1 MLRSNFKRSISLL
14 LVLALACMPTSTI
27 GFGGNAGGVG
37 MPRGCSDSQ
46 IPVYSASTGKWSCGD
61 PGAAS
66 MVYPGSGVPNSTGSA
81 WGTSYTVGTTADDLV
96 QLNGSAALPAVSGE
110 NLTDLNATEVTS
122 GELSVDRLGDG
133 TITLPKFANISSAVV
148 IGRST
153 AGDGAPEALSMAT
166 LRTLAAL
173 VVGTNVQAYD
183 ADLTTFAGITPSDNV
198 KTLLGAANYAAFKS
212 SLSLNNVENTA
223 LSTWAGSSNITTL
236 GTIATGVWGGTA
248 IGGDKVNVHGT
259 TAETS
264 VASDDEI
271 LIYDTSEGV
280 NRRMT
285 QGNFVAGISAS
296 GVKLDI
302 ADNGVDESVGI
313 TEIATTGTDTNSIF
327 TEPSDNKFL
336 IDVGK
341 AWPTASALA
350 ANGAN
355 CSAGQFPL
363 GVDASGAVENCTA
376 LPTTLAGTANQVAVS
391 AATGAITLSI
401 PSNPTL
407 PGTTTGTF
415 SGNLTGN
422 VTGNVTGTVSGNA
435 GTVTTADAGGD
446 TTTFPMLATSATGSL
461 APATDA
467 GLSYNAGTNALTATT
482 FVGNLTGNVTGAVTG
497 NASTATTLTDGDK
510 GDFTVS
516 SGTATIDTGAIT
528 LAKMANMA
536 TASLLGRNTA
546 STGVPEVLSAATA
559 RTLLGLG
566 TVYQFNVGT
575 GANNIPQLGSSPG
588 TPDGTKF
595 LRDDGTWVVPTGS
608 GDVTSVGDCTS
619 GACNDETSDGG
630 SYIGLYSATAAARLR
645 NNAGVLEART
655 AGDAGYANF
664 RASTAT
670 FDAVNLNKASGT
682 AGDLG
687 LVEANSYDD
696 ESVGFSG
703 PTENMIDNT
712 SYRLKF
718 TNTRPNNVNYVM
730 AISSATPS
738 GSGTPTSP
746 YVYSTG
752 WVDLDNYAALA
763 GATFTGKVNT
773 PVTGTAAGLNIGQ
786 SSGDPSSPV
795 DGDIWILSSG
805 LYAQIAGSK
814 VGPFA
819 TGAPAFSEVTTGES
833 TVALTVGTN
842 GSLSATG
849 TGTITA
855 TAAPVAGITG
865 LGTGV
870 ATALAINVGSAG
882 APVVLNGAGGT
893 PSAIN
898 LTNGTAL
905 PLAGV
910 TDSTSEA
917 LGVGTL
923 ELGAASD
930 TTIARASAG
939 VATIEGVTLTRTI
952 ASGTQALGTAEIAS
966 GACATATDATTAGVA
981 TTDVIN
987 WGFNGDP
994 TGVTGYAPSANG
1006 MLTIVAYP
1014 GSGHVYFKVCNNTAA
1029 AVTPGAITLNY
1040 NVVR

>member
-61 PGAAS
+61 PGAAT
-66 MVYPGSGVPNSTGSA
+66 MVYPGAGVPNSTGSA

-183 ADLTTFAGITPSDNV
+183 ADLTTFAGITPSVNV

-376 LPTTLAGTANQVAVS
+376 LPTTLAGTANQIAVS

-401 PSNPTL
+401 PSSPTL

-467 GLSYNAGTNALTATT
+467 GLSYNAGTNALTSTT

-497 NASTATTLTDGDK
+497 NASTATTLSDGDK

-516 SGTATIDTGAIT
+516 SGTATVDNGAIT

-536 TASLLGRNTA
+536 TASLIGRNTA
-546 STGVPEVLSAATA
+546 GTGAPEVLSASTA

-566 TVYQFNVGT
+566 TVYQYNVGT
-575 GANNIPQLGSSPG
+575 GANNIPQLSATPG

-595 LRDDGTWVVPTGS
+595 LRDDGTWVTPQGQ

-630 SYIGLYSATAAARLR
+630 TYVGLYSASGAVRIR
-645 NNAGVLEART
+645 NNSGVLEART
-655 AGDAGYANF
+655 AADAAYADF
-664 RASTAT
+664 RASDITADSVT
-670 FDAVNLNKASGT
+670 ISKVSGT
-682 AGDLG
+682 AGDVG
-687 LVEANSYDD
+687 MYEANSTDTD
-696 ESVGFSG
+696 AAGFKG
-703 PTENMIDNT
+703 PTSLTANT
-712 SYRLKF
+712 SYRGQFPTARATSDKMVLAW
-718 TNTRPNNVNYVM
+718 TNG
-730 AISSATPS
+730 SES
-738 GSGTPTSP
+738 GTGTPTDP
-746 YVYSTG
+746 YVQAMSFI
-752 WVDLDNYAALA
+752 DLDTYAALA

-786 SSGDPSSPV
+786 SSGAPSSPV
-795 DGDIWILSSG
+795 NGDLWLTASGVYARVNGSS
-805 LYAQIAGSK
+805 I
-814 VGPFA
+814 GPFA
-819 TGAPAFSEVTTGES
+819 TGSPGFGDVT
-833 TVALTVGTN
+833 AGTN
-842 GSLSATG
+842 TNALVIGNGGSLAATG

-855 TAAPVAGITG
+855 TAVA
-865 LGTGV
+865 
-870 ATALAINVGSAG
+870 
-882 APVVLNGAGGT
+882 
-893 PSAIN
+893 
-898 LTNGTAL
+898 
-905 PLAGV
+905 LAGV

-923 ELGAASD
+923 EVGAASD

-939 VATIEGVTLTRTI
+939 VITVEGVTLSR
-952 ASGTQALGTAEIAS
+952 LIAS
-966 GACATATDATTAGVA
+966 GAATFNPGSVASGTCSDAVDGGTATGVA
-981 TTDVIN
+981 TTDVID
-987 WGFNGDP
+987 WGFSGDP
-994 TGVTGYAPSANG
+994 TSTTGYNPSG
-1006 MLTIVAYP
+1006 DLGYIVAYP
-1014 GSGHVYFKVCNNTAA
+1014 ASGHAYFKFCNKSGSAID
-1029 AVTPGAITLNY
+1029 PGSVTLNWK
-1040 NVVR
+1040 VRR